1 MPEDNEKVEDFIT
14 LWRKKMETEIKKP
27 SAIGQTLDKM
37 KEMEEEN
44 ELLRNKIK
52 ENIQLITRT
61 EEIIKS
67 TIDENERLKAQLQQ
81 AGSTGGNNISNTHQE
96 NIELNNKVISLEKD
110 LTEKE
115 VELQA
120 KNHEIIDLKTKLDV
134 VSRSLESMSDT
145 LTDTSS
151 EVTTTLVDDLKLELI
166 KKKSQIE
173 ELEKKIDDLNEEN
186 QALNKQLIEKMK
198 KLPID
203 YVVPVE
209 SPKPSANRPQSTQ
222 TSAHTLEI
230 LCQDLQSDLNKYK
243 KIVDKLNKEKSK
255 LESVIEGGTIK
266 LEPDELKIL
275 KKENEA
281 LKDELSKV
289 QKSLQN
295 NKSKK
300 IDLTP
305 QISELENSISELQEQ
320 LNEKDRLIL
329 ELKTQEQPQPI
340 VNNGPMSD
348 LVEDLQSKINKLK
361 ITIDEKN
368 KIIESLKS
376 S

>member
-145 LTDTSS
+145 LINTSS
-151 EVTTTLVDDLKLELI
+151 ELTTPLINDLKSELI

-281 LKDELSKV
+281 LKDELSKI

-295 NKSKK
+295 NKSQK

-305 QISELENSISELQEQ
+305 QISELENSISELKEQ

-340 VNNGPMSD
+340 LHNGPMSD

>member
-1 MPEDNEKVEDFIT
+1 MPEDNEKVEDFIS

-27 SAIGQTLDKM
+27 SAIGETLDKM

-44 ELLRNKIK
+44 ERLRNKIK
-52 ENIQLITRT
+52 ENIELITRT

-67 TIDENERLKAQLQQ
+67 TIDENERLKTQLQQ
-81 AGSTGGNNISNTHQE
+81 AGSTGGTNVSNIQQE
-96 NIELNNKVISLEKD
+96 NIALNNKVISLEKD

-120 KNHEIIDLKTKLDV
+120 RNHVIVDLKTKLEV
-134 VSRSLESMSDT
+134 ASRSLESMSNAP
-145 LTDTSS
+145 TDATSA
-151 EVTTTLVDDLKLELI
+151 LIDDLKSELS
-166 KKKSQIE
+166 KKKSQTE
-173 ELEKKIDDLNEEN
+173 DLEKKIVDLTEEN
-186 QALNKQLIEKMK
+186 QALNEELIAKMK

-209 SPKPSANRPQSTQ
+209 TPKPSVIKPQPTQ
-222 TSAHTLEI
+222 PSAHTLEI
-230 LCQDLQSDLNKYK
+230 LCQDLQSDLNRYK
-243 KIVDKLNKEKSK
+243 KIVDTLNKEKSE
-255 LESVIEGGTIK
+255 LESAIESGGIK
-266 LEPDELKIL
+266 LEPNELKEL

-289 QKSLQN
+289 QNSLQ
-295 NKSKK
+295 KK
-300 IDLTP
+300 TQETTLTP
-305 QISELENSISELQEQ
+305 QIDELENTISKLQNQ
-320 LNEKDRLIL
+320 LNEKESLIL
-329 ELKTQEQPQPI
+329 ELRTQEQPQPL
-340 VNNGPMSD
+340 VHTGPMSD
-348 LVEDLQSKINKLK
+348 LVEDLQNKINKLK

>member
-27 SAIGQTLDKM
+27 SAIGETLDKM

-44 ELLRNKIK
+44 ESLRNKIK
-52 ENIQLITRT
+52 QNIELITRT
-61 EEIIKS
+61 EKIIKS
-67 TIDENERLKAQLQQ
+67 AIDENERLKAQLQQ
-81 AGSTGGNNISNTHQE
+81 AGSTGEIKVSNIQQE

-134 VSRSLESMSDT
+134 ASRSLESMSDT
-145 LTDTSS
+145 ITDTSS
-151 EVTTTLVDDLKLELI
+151 ELTTTLIDDLKSELI

-173 ELEKKIDDLNEEN
+173 ELEKKIDDLNEQN
-186 QALNKQLIEKMK
+186 QALKKELIDKMK

-203 YVVPVE
+203 YVIPVE
-209 SPKPSANRPQSTQ
+209 SPKPSESRPQSTQ
-222 TSAHTLEI
+222 HSAHTLEI

-243 KIVDKLNKEKSK
+243 RIVDKLNKEKSE
-255 LESVIEGGTIK
+255 LESAIEGRGIK
-266 LEPDELKIL
+266 LKPDELKVL
-275 KKENEA
+275 KKENEV

-295 NKSKK
+295 NKSQKT
-300 IDLTP
+300 DPTP

-320 LNEKDRLIL
+320 LNEKDRLLL

-340 VNNGPMSD
+340 VHNGPMSD

>member
-1 MPEDNEKVEDFIT
+1 MPEDNEKVEDFIS

-27 SAIGQTLDKM
+27 SAIGETLDKM
-37 KEMEEEN
+37 KEIEEEN
-44 ELLRNKIK
+44 ERLRNKIK
-52 ENIQLITRT
+52 ENIDLINRT

-67 TIDENERLKAQLQQ
+67 TIDENERLKTQLQE
-81 AGSTGGNNISNTHQE
+81 AGSASRNNVSNIQQE
-96 NIELNNKVISLEKD
+96 NIELNNKVLRLEKD

-120 KNHEIIDLKTKLDV
+120 RNHVIVDLKTKLEV
-134 VSRSLESMSDT
+134 ASRSLESMSNASADV
-145 LTDTSS
+145 TSALIDELKS
-151 EVTTTLVDDLKLELI
+151 ELS

-173 ELEKKIDDLNEEN
+173 ELEKKINDLTEEN
-186 QALNKQLIEKMK
+186 QALNEELVEKMK

-209 SPKPSANRPQSTQ
+209 TPKPSVIKPQSPQPST
-222 TSAHTLEI
+222 HTLEI

-243 KIVDKLNKEKSK
+243 KIIDKLNKEKSE
-255 LESVIEGGTIK
+255 LESAIENGGIK
-266 LEPDELKIL
+266 LEPDELKEL

-289 QKSLQN
+289 QISLQ
-295 NKSKK
+295 KK
-300 IDLTP
+300 LKEPPIVP
-305 QISELENSISELQEQ
+305 QINELKNTISKLQEQ
-320 LNEKDRLIL
+320 LNEKENLIL
-329 ELKTQEQPQPI
+329 ELKTQEQPQPL
-340 VNNGPMSD
+340 VQTGPMSD
-348 LVEDLQSKINKLK
+348 LVEDLQNKINKLK

>member
-145 LTDTSS
+145 LINTSS
-151 EVTTTLVDDLKLELI
+151 ELTTPLINDLKSELI

-209 SPKPSANRPQSTQ
+209 STKPSVIRPQSTQ
-222 TSAHTLEI
+222 ASAHTLEI

-243 KIVDKLNKEKSK
+243 RIVDKLNKEKSE
-255 LESVIEGGTIK
+255 LESAIEGGGIK

>member
-145 LTDTSS
+145 LINTSS
-151 EVTTTLVDDLKLELI
+151 ELTTPLINDLKSELI

-243 KIVDKLNKEKSK
+243 KIVDKLNKEKSE
-255 LESVIEGGTIK
+255 LESAIEGGGIK

-295 NKSKK
+295 NKSQK

-340 VNNGPMSD
+340 LHNGPMSD